1 MIRAAA
7 LSHLGQRRTHN
18 GDRYSL
24 DSDRQTYI
32 VADGLGGQA
41 KGYVAADLTVSTI
54 EEFLQLTY
62 NPSELTWPFGYEI
75 ELPFEHNV
83 LRTAMRLANLRVYQR
98 AARVDSYLG
107 MGSTVLVAW
116 VRESTAYFSHVG
128 DSRFYLMRQGAL
140 RRLTEDH
147 TLIQMQLK
155 QGIISP
161 QEAKTHA
168 LRHVVTRAIG
178 SSQPLDATIQELALK
193 PKDRLLLCSD
203 GLTDQL
209 EDEALSELLGQPGD
223 GLEAIGRQLLDRAN
237 GSGGTDN
244 ITVILI
250 DFV

>member
-7 LSHLGQRRTHN
+7 LSHLGRRRTHN

-24 DSDRQTYI
+24 DNERQIYI

-54 EEFLQLTY
+54 EDFLRLTY
-62 NPSELTWPFGYEI
+62 NPSELTWPFGYDI

-83 LRTAMRLANLRVYQR
+83 LRTALRLANMRVYR
-98 AARVDSYLG
+98 NATRVDSCVG
-107 MGSTVLVAW
+107 MGSTALVVW
-116 VRESTAYFSHVG
+116 IREKTAYFSHVG
-128 DSRFYLMRQGAL
+128 DSRFYLLRGGAL
-140 RRLTEDH
+140 HRLTEDH
-147 TLIQMQLK
+147 TLIQMQLR

-178 SSQPLDATIQELALK
+178 SSQPLEATIQQQALL
-193 PKDRLLLCSD
+193 PADRLLLCSD
-203 GLTDQL
+203 GLTDHL
-209 EDEALSELLGQPGD
+209 EDEALSEILSQAGNDP
-223 GLEAIGRQLLDRAN
+223 EAVGRQLLDQAN
-237 GSGGTDN
+237 NSGGSDN

-250 DFV
+250 DYS